1 MILFARDWNGPSW
14 ADRSRALASLGLF
27 AGGVPSSESSVGDLF
42 AHLPAPRVRAQR
54 GWRVARSR
62 SGWPALLSGWID
74 NQAELAAEL
83 GLAGASVDAA
93 TLYAEAVERWG
104 ARADARIIGS
114 YCAVTCLPDG
124 RVRLA
129 RSPWGGKSL
138 LYHDDGAALL
148 VCSIARPLF
157 AAGLEKRLRPGEIDA
172 LVSMRLPDD
181 RAGLFEGIWQV
192 PHGAVVTLS
201 PGRAEIDRWYDP
213 QALGPVRLRRDADYV
228 EAANALLRDAVGH
241 ALGAA
246 QNPAMTLSG
255 GLDSSMVCAE
265 ALAQLAPGKRLKSF
279 TFHPLAEWDGAVP
292 AHKFGD
298 DRPLVEQF
306 ARMHPGLD
314 PQFVDNRGIA
324 FDDRAAQVFAA
335 CDAGYPARVLGSLFH
350 GIYDAAARAQCDWLL
365 TAECGNLT
373 FSNGAPWAAAEFFR
387 SLRWSQLWQLLG
399 AVPAD
404 PRPMWRR
411 IAAQGLMPQL
421 PARLRAAI
429 RAAVHRGDQLADRY
443 ANPFL
448 RADSRLGELR
458 REAAIQ
464 RNIMTVDR
472 DESRAAYIAENYHAM
487 SLGGEVIHGYEQ
499 VFGIRLRD
507 VTAYRPL
514 IEFCLSV
521 PTDQLVRDGESRWL
535 ARRMAQGRMPEAQRR
550 NRLYGE
556 HNADW
561 HARLTPRLGE
571 LRREA
576 ERLADHPQLAE
587 VIDIGALRAA
597 LDDWP
602 ATTPANPVLADRLR
616 FHLPAVLYI
625 GRFLDFETGRNPQ

>member
-14 ADRSRALASLGLF
+14 ADQARALASLGLF
-27 AGGVPSSESSVGDLF
+27 AGSTPPHERSGSDLF
-42 AHLPAPRVRAQR
+42 AHLPAPRARAQR

-62 SGWPALLSGWID
+62 SGLATLLSGWID
-74 NQAELAAEL
+74 NRAELCAEL
-83 GLAGASVDAA
+83 GLSVAQVGAA

-104 ARADARIIGS
+104 QAADSRIVGC
-114 YCAVTCLPDG
+114 YAAVVCLPDG
-124 RVRLA
+124 RVRLS

-138 LYHDDGAALL
+138 LYHDDGQALIA
-148 VCSIARPLF
+148 CSIARPLF
-157 AAGLEKRLRPGEIDA
+157 AAGLPKRLRAGEIDA

-181 RAGLFEGIWQV
+181 REGLFEGVWQV
-192 PHGAVVTLS
+192 PHGSVVTLS
-201 PGRAEIDRWYDP
+201 PGRADICRWYDP
-213 QALGPVRLRRDADYV
+213 QALAPVRFARDADYV
-228 EAANALLRDAVGH
+228 EAAGGLLRDAVGQ

-246 QNPAMTLSG
+246 DNPGMTLSG

-265 ALAQLAPGKRLKSF
+265 ALVQLAPGRRLKSF
-279 TFHPLAEWDGAVP
+279 TFHPLPEWDGAVP

-306 ARMHPGLD
+306 ARMHPALD
-314 PQFVDNRGIA
+314 PHYIDNRGID

-350 GIYDAAARAQCDWLL
+350 GIYDAAAQAGCDWLL

-387 SLRWSQLWQLLG
+387 TGRWLQLWRLLQ
-399 AVPAD
+399 ARLND

-411 IAAQGLMPQL
+411 IAAHGIMPQL
-421 PARLRAAI
+421 PARQRAAI
-429 RAAVHRGDQLADRY
+429 RAAVHRQGEQADRF

-448 RADSRLGELR
+448 RADSRLGHLR
-458 REAAIQ
+458 REAAIE

-472 DESRAAYIAENYHAM
+472 DETRAAYIAENYHAM
-487 SLGGEVIHGYEQ
+487 SLGAEVTHGYEQ

-507 VTAYRPL
+507 VTNYRPL
-514 IEFCLSV
+514 IEFCLAM
-521 PTDQLVRDGESRWL
+521 PTDQMVRDGESRWL
-535 ARRMAQGRMPEAQRR
+535 ARRMGLGRMPEAQRR
-550 NRLYGE
+550 NPLYGE

-561 HARLTPRLGE
+561 HARLTPRLDE
-571 LRREA
+571 LRREV
-576 ERLADHPQLAE
+576 ERLAEHPQLGE
-587 VIDIGALRAA
+587 VLDVAAMRAA
-597 LDDWP
+597 LDAWP
-602 ATTPANPVLADRLR
+602 ATTPSDPALADRLR